1 MFHTSLATV
10 SWNWGTSGILRGA
23 LAGEVDATNRNDVI
37 DEVRQRLHGPGV
49 RAAHLDAARL
59 TFCDARSLVGLAEVA
74 RSARAGG
81 LHLEVTNLASHL
93 ARLLDLPDPG
103 RPGPDHR

>member
-10 SWNWGTSGILRGA
+10 SWSWGTSGILRGA
-23 LAGEVDATNRNDVI
+23 LAGEVDATNRDDVLG
-37 DEVRQRLHGPGV
+37 EVRERLHGPGV

-59 TFCDARSLVGLAEVA
+59 TFCDARALAGLAEVA
-74 RSARAGG
+74 CSARAAG

-93 ARLLDLPDPG
+93 VRLLDLLG
-103 RPGPDHR
+103 AERPGPDRR